1 MAKGSGGTRRTSS
14 AQGYRTGPGFT
25 EPIKGPKEPSS
36 SQTEIQYVYVDKL
49 TGNQSDGYKN
59 LDAVKTAIKRVEK
72 EDKRAGTYEKDSYYI
87 ERVENIKGRGRSE
100 YWHFG
105 K

>member
-1 MAKGSGGTRRTSS
+1 MAKNSGGTRRTSS

-59 LDAVKTAIKRVEK
+59 IDAVKTAIKRVEK
-72 EDKRAGTYEKDSYYI
+72 EDKRAGAYEEDSYYI
-87 ERVENIKGRGRSE
+87 ERVENIKGRGRSK

>member
-1 MAKGSGGTRRTSS
+1 MAKNSGGTRRTSS
-14 AQGYRTGPGFT
+14 AQSYRTGPGFT

-87 ERVENIKGRGRSE
+87 ERVENIKGRGRSK

>member
-72 EDKRAGTYEKDSYYI
+72 EDKRAGAYEEDSYYI
-87 ERVENIKGRGRSE
+87 ERVENIKGRGRSK

>member
-1 MAKGSGGTRRTSS
+1 MRKTGST
-14 AQGYRTGPGFT
+14 QNYRIGPGFT

-36 SQTEIQYVYVDKL
+36 SQTEIQYVYDDKL

-59 LDAVKTAIKRVEK
+59 LDAVKIAIK
-72 EDKRAGTYEKDSYYI
+72 
-87 ERVENIKGRGRSE
+87 RVENIKGYGRSQ

>member
-1 MAKGSGGTRRTSS
+1 MAKNSGRTRKTGS
-14 AQGYRTGPGFT
+14 AQNHRTGPGFT

-72 EDKRAGTYEKDSYYI
+72 EDKIAGAYEEDSYYI
-87 ERVENIKGRGRSE
+87 ERVENIKGRGRSK